1 MIRLFAKSISC
12 IYVYVYMCVCVCVCI
27 YKRVRIGGVY
37 RLVLAR
43 KDSIALKRKSSRSIR
58 IRWNNGNPM
67 DEIESIDPTSPRTFQ
82 DNGNRMDIG
91 NLKITGK

>member
-1 MIRLFAKSISC
+1 MYIRVRVH
-12 IYVYVYMCVCVCVCI
+12 VYVCVYI

-67 DEIESIDPTSPRTFQ
+67 DETESIDPTSPRTFQ

-91 NLKITGK
+91 NLNITGK